1 VKDQTNTDNTFKPM
15 SSEMA
20 QSLVTLYG
28 VDQLATLVR
37 LAEGNVAGKRLR
49 AERIAKVGRERVEG
63 TRRPTIRQQG
73 EAAKAAREFADIT
86 RLLAAI
92 EEAVTSD
99 RLDDEDILTAALYVA
114 HNQNDAIRAATFA
127 GALERKS

>member
-1 VKDQTNTDNTFKPM
+1 MKDQTNTDNTFKPM

-20 QSLVTLYG
+20 QTLVTLYG
-28 VDQLATLVR
+28 IDQLATLVR
-37 LAEGNVAGKRLR
+37 LAEGTTTKA
-49 AERIAKVGRERVEG
+49 
-63 TRRPTIRQQG
+63 RRPTVRQQG
-73 EAAKAAREFADIT
+73 QAAKAAREFADIT